1 MREEK
6 LNYREYNGLRDLG
19 AVLSIMAYIG
29 EGLRKRF
36 KDMGTEYEDAYKRI
50 TEDVQTLFDGVVHT
64 VPRNRLAGLKQELL
78 HTKLDIRTDYVGAE
92 HLTDNWICVK
102 ESAFV
107 QIAKLAQGVECSMCM
122 KRGREVKSCK
132 LRQLLNDTLPYK
144 TPAPAD
150 PTTCVYAEQLIETL
164 EGKSV
169 EQMMGE
175 VRG

>member
-1 MREEK
+1 MNEAK
-6 LNYREYNGLRDLG
+6 LNYREYNGLRALG
-19 AVLSIMAYIG
+19 GVLSAWAYIT
-29 EGLRKRF
+29 EGLNKRCME
-36 KDMGTEYEDAYKRI
+36 MGWEYAERL
-50 TEDVQTLFDGVVHT
+50 TRVQSDVQALFDGIVRT
-64 VPRNRLAGLKQELL
+64 VPRNRLMGLKQELM

-169 EQMMGE
+169 EQMMEE